1 MAESKKIKLSENVTL
16 SFLGNETINEVKLYK
31 YDAKIK
37 NVEKT
42 KTIYLEKEAS
52 KYDKTI
58 LSDYIIRMVEEY
70 DDQDTFFIVS
80 NNNENNEDK
89 DEVNESTGDGSNS
102 SINDSNNSNDTYG
115 DGGTSNSSSG
125 FSENGGLENSS
136 GTKEQGYSD
145 ETVELFQDVA
155 KNAGEFD
162 GSNLDAYK
170 FDLNQ
175 FITFKSSIDKLKFI
189 SIGELPSA
197 KSSLGQALAKASEGG
212 CDEAV
217 GMIET
222 LIAEVDSKDIASA
235 MDAQVRFY
243 EEVDQIQLQQM
254 QRDAQLN
261 FEDTVAS
268 FDSTKYIVSKQ
279 EYKDGL
285 KNTLYAAYESLAD
298 FMNAVQNYNYQVL
311 SSAGRMAFAESSAGL
326 EFYAMTDAEKEAL
339 ANGEK
344 GAIDFDKEVLAKLN
358 LNSTEELLGIV
369 GGFKTANELD
379 AYLNSI
385 GDNNV
390 RLAVNEYVNKLIDS
404 RWFNEFSSTEEGKQA
419 YYEYFVNSSKENPNR
434 SAMYDEYDA
443 NINTEYINNC
453 IMSGQENLI
462 ISELA
467 SRPLMLRI
475 INDETGIFG
484 NNISY
489 YTNIDDEEFITYCE
503 RYAQENDGNYPTGIR
518 KVDGSLQQK
527 TYTLLG
533 EQFLYEMDYHADE
546 WKKGYDPEKKK
557 YTAFSKQAK
566 YDAEVRS
573 NRCEFIKNY
582 ENFDLKGDAERDW
595 AVLNGQ
601 IEDKARLK
609 KLKENGCLSF
619 EDSNKIFDIIGA
631 SENQDLYNRIC
642 ELGIDG
648 LNEKDKSTLDTLLKN
663 AGFNENQ
670 LWNFKLKYASNDN
683 KNIANYIETQDQSLF
698 DKVSELGYYKLSQ
711 EERNTIDEMLKQAGF
726 SNYEITNFKTNANTF
741 LGQKALQTTG
751 ASALIAGIS
760 FLKGVGKFAENCIDA
775 GITMSNNNFW
785 LLLKDENSSVFAE
798 TKKYKEMQQ
807 ELYNEIMDT
816 YKETGAYDRDYEA
829 FKNSNSFEG
838 DVIDYLVT
846 KGYERDILSLKQT
859 KIDELEEMKKLD
871 PDGSKYFD
879 KEIERVKSEREKLC
893 QEAFLDAKIKELNLG
908 DANASSQ
915 MSAAIKLGIRTGDF
929 SKLYEYEKDQQMVDM
944 ANNQYSA
951 MLDVAVD
958 NVGDWVQGKIYN
970 KEWYQQVEDASL
982 IKKDNFLG
990 VCVDQIGNM
999 AIPILLSTTI
1009 PGVGDMLGASSASMR
1024 TLGAIAKV
1032 ASSTA
1037 LWTSAFG
1044 GAAEEAFNQGAN
1056 YGDAINYSLL
1066 SATTELATE
1075 WMFSGIAGI
1084 GEGWYDDVLKVAYN
1098 KTLGKITSK
1107 VIENP
1112 KTRAIIEK
1120 LVTSGIGEGTEEVVT
1135 DLITPLWRSWTLEKE
1150 LSYNQIRNRDVS
1162 FESLFETFS
1171 VAFVTSLFFS
1181 GMSIRGQH
1189 SKLSK
1194 NIENISRMAKNNP
1207 EFNEVLSNLSSE
1219 LFAEI
1224 IENEGGLSQ
1233 REIFSEVIGKFREQI
1248 MTDSKLKE
1256 AMDQANAELLK
1267 GIIKTDAANNITNMQ
1282 EVIESIFDSKLLEQ
1296 ATIDDFATIVN
1307 VLNDLSKTSTNITAE
1322 QIYQELLD
1330 SDSKLFADNFANA
1343 SKLNETTK
1351 GLIKSFTKNTFSY
1364 EFEDGSKIELSQSLL
1379 SEIAELDQT
1388 MKTNSFEIN
1397 NGELVVKNEKK
1408 FRKVIEKAAKNKLT
1422 NLKYQNNL
1430 LKKEFRK
1437 LGKIDANVLENALYF
1452 MDQDSSVAHYTND
1465 NVVLEYE
1472 GKSINVPVNL
1482 AVKIANEIGL
1492 DNYIKDGKIVFKSK
1506 KEMNAFA
1513 NKVCELGSK
1522 AIDSINKRIDTTP
1535 NETFEDALSIN
1546 NNKINMVANKS
1557 TLIVNKTVLEEG
1569 VVAYEVI
1576 IKNVSE
1582 NDTGFRRKTIFTTEE
1597 NLKNVFNENGLVQD
1611 IIDLMSQNDESSNIY
1626 LELTSKQIENIEKRI
1641 GHSQETTDKKTTEIE
1656 EKETITQKE
1665 QGKTTIQ
1672 DEVETANQEID
1683 EKANITES
1691 VVERS
1696 SDNASESTKVKVRAR
1711 ENVEADVRDSSI
1723 DVTESVVERNSDNA
1737 SEPTKVKVRARE
1749 NVEADVRDSS
1759 IDVTESVVE
1768 RNDSSTREATRV
1780 KVRTRENT
1788 STNIDEPAKASERVD
1803 AAQRNNATQTNAD
1816 VIRNAASAATVVIN
1830 AVANNAN
1837 KASIVVD
1844 APVYERKISNAETH
1858 GTQTIPNTQ
1867 NDTNNIESTSNEEFS
1882 EVREVSKESVR
1893 ETAERDGYIAYKD
1906 NEAAKLFEQNPEYK
1920 DWKHEVVDGEHRFY
1934 PPEKKQTSEVAQIIE
1949 QSNIEDIQT
1958 DFDSNDNMEIKNS
1971 NINTAIETPN
1981 SSKSSSSAVD
1991 SITIPNTVDLSQVHT
2006 SEELVDALFETNTL
2020 EANETRDKE
2029 FIAWK
2034 LQAIKDGTTMPDSYD
2049 ERSGIMGGQPLSETY
2064 FDSSNERINAG
2075 KTHYLSAE
2083 EKGYRANFDYR
2094 VTIKN
2099 SSKLNYE
2106 DATAFTKTLFEE
2118 LEKRGVGFAYKNHW
2132 ESDAIILYVDENQ
2145 LLDTVKVLEDLKDG
2159 TKYGQ
2164 SVVNAI
2170 NNFGLPISFG
2180 ATISSNPYYGIS
2192 MAHGEGRYGVVSKI
2206 KTSWGNVGEGA
2217 TFNVYTQSVLF
2228 KNAYDNLLSKYNGNV
2243 DAITVDEMYD
2253 EILKLHREY
2262 MFGKG
2267 STENIPL
2274 WMNRRN
2280 YIDYKKHKEAIAYKS
2295 SESVLTQTSE
2305 NVAEAT
2311 MRNSQTVLETNS
2323 DIEVIKV
2330 KNAKPSITQ
2339 KFKRGFDPSLS
2350 YEGFDYVVK
2359 PKTSFEQA
2367 LNEIIANNNGSNI
2380 VIEINNTTELTLD
2393 LIEQIPDNVK
2403 VRVTGDYNVDFMNAF
2418 KSAQQSGNGTLRNV
2432 TYTKEQ
2438 LKSIMTEIIEFEKG
2452 IDPNW
2457 SDMEKARYA
2466 YDYLKNNIKY
2476 HDVKQI
2482 HELSSKEGMVGNNA
2496 DRLARYDGL
2505 VSLIEKSSTC
2515 QGFAATYQEL
2525 LTRMGIDA
2533 RIVPGNLNGE
2543 GQHVYNV
2550 VKIDGKT
2557 FIVDSVREML
2567 EANSPGK
2574 YTGSGFNVE
2583 NIFEYRT
2590 KSSYQEL
2597 IKESVLT
2604 QISENI
2610 DEIVKKGVYNNMS
2623 LEELSDFIKDNY
2635 SETQI
2640 PNNLKEFIHQID
2652 EIRMDKAANEVEVED
2667 IHIDEYVDGINEEQ
2681 ESAVEVLTKA
2691 KEDLKKLRGG
2701 AAGIVS
2707 KFLKANAVALTTIA
2721 NPSLGIGST
2730 ITYNMVAQQ
2739 ILNGEFV
2746 ANNRATEIM
2755 KETTLKIL
2763 TWGYGKEQRMQIRNQ
2778 IEYVEQVRAEL
2789 LEQGID
2795 LKVSRSKKIQN
2806 IISEKVKV
2814 VKENIKNVYGNVK
2827 AKFNSNIKTNETIKT
2842 RESVLTQI
2850 SENIDEIVKKGVYNN
2865 MSLEELS
2872 DFIKDN
2878 YSETQIPNNLK
2889 EFIHQID
2896 EIRMD
2901 KAANE
2906 VEVEDI
2912 HIDEYV
2918 DGINEEQE
2926 SAVEVLTKAKEDL
2939 KKLRGGAAG
2948 IVSKFLKAN
2957 AVALTTIANPSL
2969 GIGSTITYNMVA
2981 QQILNGEFVAN
2992 NRATEIMKETTLK
3005 ILTWGYGKEQRMQIR
3020 NQIEYVEQVRA
3031 ELLEQGIDLK
3041 VSRSKKIQNIISEK
3055 VKVVKENIKNV
3066 YGNVKARFNNN
3077 VKTNGIVV
3085 NESSMSNEI
3094 VNNRNSRINE
3104 LIDMSRNGTDIH
3116 YEYRTSSDT
3125 SLKEVQNEIVNMYEN
3140 NSKVFVHDSGSWTY
3154 IHIGTDPNTT
3164 LDNAIKIYV
3173 PIDGTNANVVT
3184 KQVLDFLL
3192 ENNIASRNIVGSHVK
3207 GDAFVLRIFD
3217 KTDAK
3222 RVINFIN
3229 EQVKLNP
3236 LTGKEIPLTF
3246 KAGGVSVAMDGLT
3259 SYNQIATIL
3268 IDNFA
3273 KNNLGTDI
3281 NGFKEFVHALNE
3293 QIINGDVDLFET
3305 MFKEQIKNVEENPY
3319 ADNEQLAKANIYEV
3333 IDIIDK
3339 ALNNNMN
3346 ANEFVDYI
3354 SEYQNTSKVNDVI
3367 KRITGTE
3374 VINQNRV
3381 VKPNIVKTF
3390 ITNIN
3395 EKFSVVRNN
3404 IGEKF
3409 RIAKGKVNQ
3418 FKVDLKEKLEIRHAE
3433 NSHISADTSNVRI
3446 ERIKLQMNSLMETYN
3461 GKVDFIREAV
3471 IKTLEYKN
3479 IPVTEE
3485 NIRTNLE
3492 QVLNGNYNVITSRE
3506 GLRQQV
3512 INASNEMNYCVNELS
3527 RLSLEI
3533 SANEMGSVVMNAGDI
3548 KLDNIIKNANEM
3560 GSKVYRN
3567 YVEMHPEDRFDDVWH
3582 NIEGYFEQNSYDNLV
3597 VERWPNGNFLNFTIG
3612 KPKSSP
3618 LSNSIKMYI
3627 PINHANASY
3636 VVKTIIEQLA
3646 KNNIASDN
3654 KIARIARDDAFVL
3667 RIYDVNDAY
3676 RVANWINNNFNLEAT
3691 GSELPL
3697 SYKFGKIR
3705 IAMDGRTSYNSI
3717 VTQLIQYYTK
3727 NNVQNL
3733 DLNGFKDFVRNLK
3746 RDVILNKNTDILE
3759 TIFAGNTFEN
3769 LKNRYIMEYKY
3780 DKNYAKANAYA
3791 NLYEIIDILDANL
3804 NGNMSTMD
3812 FFRYLDE
3819 YTKPAKVGNIIAT
3832 LSTDSINVDAT
3843 ISQTSFESVV
3853 TNNNQATIIDAAKL
3867 IANNNENL
3875 FAALRYKEMDGYQL
3889 QDLLVQVLGM
3899 KQEGSL
3905 TVSNEMQVLLDEFE
3919 TNNGVITDEMLESSK
3934 QALLSIQNQS
3944 ANNFELGLGS
3954 ILENMGYERVMEK
3967 FGISEEAILN
3977 DLSQLYND
3985 LFKTYEKFGLTEEQL
4000 NMIFAKIKFR
4010 NLDEM
4015 RRIYHKSDVDV
4026 IGGINI
4032 AGTSYVNLDSKMN
4045 TKYEIFLENVYHE
4058 CTHAIGRIT
4067 QNEIN
4072 GYKIKGIINEYFTD
4086 LQAKKAG
4093 GFLKSEAYIP
4103 KLVNILEIIEKT
4115 LDPSCELF
4123 TKVYVEGNFSSLI
4136 DRLIEITGNE
4146 NLANKLAKE
4155 IVETIETTHYNIL
4168 NVMESNQVI
4177 MKNYYLQQAESFVE
4191 YLKQQIDSVN
4201 IENSDENIKQN
4212 TVSQEKIDNI
4222 EEIEISDEI
4231 VGSIEHVHKISIFDK
4246 IKEKIT
4252 IVKNDIKNV
4261 YGNVRA
4267 KLQSVLKTKTNNGI
4281 AKSNNQDIEIID
4293 ESTIGKYKYKK
4304 GQIFGKKLPV
4314 PDDIIKHVYNKDLS
4328 LRYFLEY
4335 ELYDKIPIS
4344 CLTNEARRVVE
4355 EFGIEK
4361 LKQIDVEFLKLISNS
4376 FDSYHLDDYE
4386 YFDDKIYWMKYSASV
4401 EDINEKLY
4409 DSFKW
4414 LIHPSQLPDKV
4425 KQIYKD
4431 SLFYSPEELERIGHL
4446 GDDYEGVPRIT
4457 EQEGPMIEDLI
4468 RGWDVYKDKDLNYFL
4483 NKLEWFRN
4491 KYREDASYK
4500 FKKFMNEY
4508 RTFVEELIQDRGL
4521 SSDQI
4526 YDVVTDTMT
4535 YFPFSPLNR
4544 IYKRDNLIFLG
4555 LNVEKVQWFADCF
4568 GLDNII
4574 EFDNE
4579 NGHILIKNDFEMLKL
4594 MYESE
4599 RAKERMK
4606 NVMYDT
4612 WYYHGGSRGEFY
4624 DFLKETILDG
4634 NFSPDYREI
4643 TGEFRDRLADL
4654 FISEQAPTELQD
4666 LFYSN
4671 SIATSQLL
4679 QEHPEYIQYLKNM
4692 KLEVIYKNYLVSIN
4706 GSKTNLASVIE
4717 QTFGE
4722 EGLNLMIEYGKYI
4735 DAANQKIL
4743 LYEMHRNGSSFTKEE
4758 LLDEL
4763 DSFILEGIGAGMTY
4777 DENMPSHFKEKYP
4790 TLFLKQGISE
4800 NIKNKFYSRQ
4810 FTFTIEDFTKNP
4822 ELFELFENTSV
4833 ICGLDQEYSWLIP
4846 LVNDFDNYN
4855 QLRFAQ
4861 QYYRISNKRMGKVY
4875 KEYVKGHI
4883 NDIDVTNIENIGEVL
4898 YRLATSNSSEI
4909 NRLMEGLA
4917 TRILNTPKPLET
4929 LDKVEDVFV
4938 RNNIPTVGKLYSCFE
4953 TFCPDF
4959 RGFSFSEDSTI
4970 SPMLKKSSL
4979 IQKKFITFSDLIKAA
4994 FGSNNRSVNSYLKN
5008 IEIGYKLY
5016 RRIKSEELSY
5026 DSLSEIEKKEL
5037 VTFAKHLSTLYD
5049 NTLKGKSG
5057 NSEFIST
5064 GNIIE
5069 DISELSIKLSPNGT
5083 LDYNLADRIV
5093 KMFCGFSRI
5102 DTLEKAKSYIS
5113 TKIETADARNRET
5126 ASKKILLE
5134 EGDLIKGVIDG
5145 LKYLGNILQNGL
5157 TSKEYVGAGG
5167 TTDYTPLDI
5176 DVSMVK
5182 SIEGT
5187 IGDKI
5192 NRSSA
5197 KPYGPIWF
5205 ILKNDERFIT
5215 TRDISGEIGT
5225 LRDTSKLELFYTGY
5239 TAEDHYG
5246 VRTGFASSEINY
5258 MVMEHYDPRVGLEI
5272 AMNGFYIP
5280 VVNFNG
5286 EVVFKPE
5293 DYDTLREKMAGL
5305 SYYDEN
5311 NYEFSSNLITEDTN
5325 SIVPK
5330 LEQSNEEI
5338 HAKKAK
5344 IDAFLSKILGDY
5356 GLRMKTKIDGVLDTG
5371 SVELIDTG
5379 STGRGTNKPSD
5390 GDFDFVMRLDKSI
5403 LFDSEKLEDFTG
5415 WLNDSMVADDKIITD
5430 GGDFRFKG
5438 VQIDESLKVD
5448 LDISFVGKTDKITY
5462 STDMALLDRLSTIKN
5477 IDQERYNYVVANI
5490 IFAKQFL
5497 KQAECYKP
5505 YRSDAE
5511 QGGLGG
5517 VGVENWILQNGGSF
5531 IDAAK
5536 EFLENSRLI
5545 SYSDYLRDNPNRT
5558 FKSYLKATK
5567 SIKFE
5572 DFSKKYQIW
5581 DYGENH
5587 FAAKRQEADEQKKK
5601 KQKEKEYYF
5610 HDNFVKGNMSEAGYE
5625 KMVEALE
5632 KYISKINIS
5641 NADATAHRQQFYGEA
5656 IETPTKSLS
5665 HYERLLDDLKIGK
5678 KSLFEKVD
5686 TAIYRDLST
5695 MKSYIARSEVSNAEA
5710 KFLTEKTFLRLA
5722 EKYWGN
5728 EDAMKILSDIVPRE
5742 GETLRETIAS
5752 ISNRVCELELS
5763 MYEENAAINEIHYV
5777 LDIPVKII
5785 GNSSPILYLR
5795 LNEFEKAISRM
5806 PEKLKSILKTVD
5818 IKIYDTE
5825 CFENATSSIDYD
5837 DSPKKR
5843 FVIYAGTM
5851 DNELRFYEHGASSLT
5866 GIPSIEYETITH
5878 ELGHI
5883 IDNRLGNSEMR
5894 YTEMSDEWK
5903 RAMKA
5908 DKLIS
5913 NKDSVSDYGK
5923 TKVEEDFAESIKLYY
5938 RSAGFLKKNFPNRAR
5953 LVEKCINN
5961 MNVHS
5966 PTMNAKTQNFYRS
5979 DTALNTKDVNNLIS
5993 SKNIELSD
6001 IANLDSTKPISKIK
6015 DELFETIKSLDT
6027 PIDSEV
6033 IDRLTYLLD
6042 TYKTSNGSIYYKDVI
6057 GNDTY
6062 IITDNNVLFR
6072 LDNNE
6077 NSILDVVDYLSN
6089 MSNSE
6094 RNNMF
6099 LSFYKDTARIVN
6111 SYDSDNINRI
6121 HRVLSR
6127 LFSSDTYY
6135 EHKTKYIDLYSD
6147 NNYGSKQDIIPYY
6160 LKDSSLKERLV
6171 KLVKSIYPGMDDI
6184 NANRLLRHMEVT
6196 PITDEGMCSYSVI
6209 ANMIYEKYY
6218 GNSEAF
6224 LRDFSYE
6231 MSINSRLNSGEL
6243 MADMYAY
6250 CNRGVLVNDN
6260 IVSTT
6265 NEEQVSLCDRKVSSM
6280 WNKLFNTDLIN
6291 SFFKSKNINLE
6302 VSEEVLFDYYNIDG
6316 NTNPLSKNLFD
6327 GIISNIVKSLEQGKH
6342 VAIALSDFD
6351 IVVDGFEER
6360 ISNNHVMSIV
6370 SVLDNGLL
6378 EVDSWGKKCYIDLK
6392 NITKSARQITISE
6405 LSLNEK

>member
-2623 LEELSDFIKDNY
+2623 LEELSDFIK
-2635 SETQI
+2635 E
-2640 PNNLKEFIHQID
+2640 
-2652 EIRMDKAANEVEVED
+2652 
-2667 IHIDEYVDGINEEQ
+2667 
-2681 ESAVEVLTKA
+2681 
-2691 KEDLKKLRGG
+2691 
-2701 AAGIVS
+2701 
-2707 KFLKANAVALTTIA
+2707 
-2721 NPSLGIGST
+2721 
-2730 ITYNMVAQQ
+2730 
-2739 ILNGEFV
+2739 
-2746 ANNRATEIM
+2746 
-2755 KETTLKIL
+2755 
-2763 TWGYGKEQRMQIRNQ
+2763 
-2778 IEYVEQVRAEL
+2778 
-2789 LEQGID
+2789 
-2795 LKVSRSKKIQN
+2795 
-2806 IISEKVKV
+2806 
-2814 VKENIKNVYGNVK
+2814 
-2827 AKFNSNIKTNETIKT
+2827 
-2842 RESVLTQI
+2842 
-2850 SENIDEIVKKGVYNN
+2850 
-2865 MSLEELS
+2865 
-2872 DFIKDN
+2872 N

>member
-70 DDQDTFFIVS
+70 DDQDTFFVVS
-80 NNNENNEDK
+80 N
-89 DEVNESTGDGSNS
+89 GNS
-102 SINDSNNSNDTYG
+102 DDNKEKTDSLNSNKSDSKTEE
-115 DGGTSNSSSG
+115 TSNAGGGGGGGSESYGESG
-125 FSENGGLENSS
+125 GK
-136 GTKEQGYSD
+136 TYSD
-145 ETVELFQDVA
+145 DTVELFQDVA

-189 SIGELPSA
+189 SIGELSSA

-222 LIAEVDSKDIASA
+222 LIAEVDSRDIASA

-443 NINTEYINNC
+443 IINTEYINNC

-489 YTNIDDEEFITYCE
+489 YANIDDEEYIAYCE

-751 ASALIAGIS
+751 ASALIAVMS
-760 FLKGVGKFAENCIDA
+760 FFKGAGKFAENCIDA

-816 YKETGAYDRDYEA
+816 YKESGAYDRDYET
-829 FKNSNSFEG
+829 FINSNSF
-838 DVIDYLVT
+838 DKDIIDYLVK
-846 KGYERDILSLKQT
+846 KGYERDILSLKQA
-859 KIDELEEMKKLD
+859 KIDELEEMKELN

-879 KEIERVKSEREKLC
+879 KEIKRVKSEREKLY

-958 NVGDWVQGKIYN
+958 NVGDWVQGNIYN

-1084 GEGWYDDVLKVAYN
+1084 GEGWYDDVLKAAYN

-1181 GMSIRGQH
+1181 GMSIRRQH

-1207 EFNEVLSNLSSE
+1207 KFNEVLRNLSSE

-1248 MTDSKLKE
+1248 MADPQLRE

-1267 GIIKTDAANNITNMQ
+1267 DVIKTDANNNITNMQ

-1546 NNKINMVANKS
+1546 NNKINMKANKS

-1582 NDTGFRRKTIFTTEE
+1582 NDTGIRRKIIFTTEE

-1641 GHSQETTDKKTTEIE
+1641 GHSQETTDKKTTEVE
-1656 EKETITQKE
+1656 GKETITQKE

-1696 SDNASESTKVKVRAR
+1696 
-1711 ENVEADVRDSSI
+1711 
-1723 DVTESVVERNSDNA
+1723 SDNA

-1788 STNIDEPAKASERVD
+1788 STNIDEAAKASERVD

-1893 ETAERDGYIAYKD
+1893 ETVERDGYIAYKD

-1934 PPEKKQTSEVAQIIE
+1934 PPEKKQTSEVAQIVE
-1949 QSNIEDIQT
+1949 QSNVEDIQT

-2049 ERSGIMGGQPLSETY
+2049 ERSGIMGGNPLSETY
-2064 FDSSNERINAG
+2064 FDSSDERINAG
-2075 KTHYLSAE
+2075 KTHYLSTE

-2206 KTSWGNVGEGA
+2206 KTSWGNVGEGG
-2217 TFNVYTQSVLF
+2217 TFNIYTQSVLF

-2323 DIEVIKV
+2323 EIEVIKV

-2393 LIEQIPDNVK
+2393 LIEKIPDNVK

-2438 LKSIMTEIIEFEKG
+2438 LKSIMTEIIEFEEG

-2466 YDYLKNNIKY
+2466 YDYLKNNIEY

-2482 HELSSKEGMVGNNA
+2482 HELSSKEGMTGNNA

-2610 DEIVKKGVYNNMS
+2610 DEIVKKGVYDGMS

-2778 IEYVEQVRAEL
+2778 IKYVEQVRAEL

-2827 AKFNSNIKTNETIKT
+2827 
-2842 RESVLTQI
+2842 V
-2850 SENIDEIVKKGVYNN
+2850 
-2865 MSLEELS
+2865 
-2872 DFIKDN
+2872 
-2878 YSETQIPNNLK
+2878 
-2889 EFIHQID
+2889 
-2896 EIRMD
+2896 
-2901 KAANE
+2901 
-2906 VEVEDI
+2906 
-2912 HIDEYV
+2912 
-2918 DGINEEQE
+2918 
-2926 SAVEVLTKAKEDL
+2926 
-2939 KKLRGGAAG
+2939 
-2948 IVSKFLKAN
+2948 
-2957 AVALTTIANPSL
+2957 
-2969 GIGSTITYNMVA
+2969 
-2981 QQILNGEFVAN
+2981 
-2992 NRATEIMKETTLK
+2992 
-3005 ILTWGYGKEQRMQIR
+3005 
-3020 NQIEYVEQVRA
+3020 
-3031 ELLEQGIDLK
+3031 
-3041 VSRSKKIQNIISEK
+3041 
-3055 VKVVKENIKNV
+3055 
-3066 YGNVKARFNNN
+3066 RFNNN
-3077 VKTNGIVV
+3077 VKTNEIVV

-3140 NSKVFVHDSGSWTY
+3140 NSKAFVHDSGSWTY

-3390 ITNIN
+3390 ITNVN
-3395 EKFSVVRNN
+3395 EKFRVVRNN

-3409 RIAKGKVNQ
+3409 RIAKENVNQ
-3418 FKVDLKEKLEIRHAE
+3418 FKVDLKEKLEIRRAE

-3461 GKVDFIREAV
+3461 GKVDSIREAV

-3597 VERWPNGNFLNFTIG
+3597 VERWTNGNFLNFTIG

-3697 SYKFGKIR
+3697 SYKFGKIG

-3717 VTQLIQYYTK
+3717 VTQLIQYYTN

-3769 LKNRYIMEYKY
+3769 LKNRYVMEYKY

-3919 TNNGVITDEMLESSK
+3919 TNNGVITDEMLESAK

-4015 RRIYHKSDVDV
+4015 RRIYHKSDVDA
-4026 IGGINI
+4026 IGGVNI

-4201 IENSDENIKQN
+4201 IENSDENIKQD

-4222 EEIEISDEI
+4222 EEIEINDEI
-4231 VGSIEHVHKISIFDK
+4231 IGSIEHVHKISIFDK

-4267 KLQSVLKTKTNNGI
+4267 KLQSVLKAKTNNGI

-4335 ELYDKIPIS
+4335 ELYDKIPTS
-4344 CLTNEARRVVE
+4344 CLTKSARGIVE

-4376 FDSYHLDDYE
+4376 FDSYQLDDYE
-4386 YFDDKIYWMKYSASV
+4386 YFDDKIYWMKFSASV
-4401 EDINEKLY
+4401 EDINKMLY

-4414 LIHPSQLPDKV
+4414 LIHPSQLPNKV
-4425 KQIYKD
+4425 KEIYKD

-4457 EQEGPMIEDLI
+4457 AQEGPMIVDLI

-4483 NKLEWFRN
+4483 NKLEWFRGHF
-4491 KYREDASYK
+4491 KEEASYK

-4606 NVMYDT
+4606 NVMYDN

-4634 NFSPDYREI
+4634 KLSPDYREI

-4917 TRILNTPKPLET
+4917 TRILNTPNPLET

-5016 RRIKSEELSY
+5016 RRIKNEELSY
-5026 DSLSEIEKKEL
+5026 DLLTEIEKKEL

-5083 LDYNLADRIV
+5083 LDYNLADRVV

-5126 ASKKILLE
+5126 ASKEILLE

-5311 NYEFSSNLITEDTN
+5311 NYEFSSNLITEDTKP
-5325 SIVPK
+5325 IVPK
-5330 LEQSNEEI
+5330 LEQSNNDI

-5403 LFDSEKLEDFTG
+5403 LFDSEKLEDFTRR
-5415 WLNDSMVADDKIITD
+5415 LNDSMVADDKIITD

-5545 SYSDYLRDNPNRT
+5545 SYSDYLRDNPKGT
-5558 FKSYLKATK
+5558 FIDYLTATK

-5825 CFENATSSIDYD
+5825 CFENASSSIDYD

-5953 LVEKCINN
+5953 LVEECINN

-5966 PTMNAKTQNFYRS
+5966 PTINAKTQNFYRS
-5979 DTALNTKDVNNLIS
+5979 DTTLNTSTIQELLS

-6015 DELFETIKSLDT
+6015 DELFASIKSLET

-6127 LFSSDTYY
+6127 LFSGDTYY
-6135 EHKTKYIDLYSD
+6135 GHKTKYIDLYSD

-6196 PITDEGMCSYSVI
+6196 PTTDEGMCSYSVI

-6231 MSINSRLNSGEL
+6231 MDINSKLNSGEL

-6291 SFFKSKNINLE
+6291 NFFKSKNINLE

-6360 ISNNHVMSIV
+6360 ISNNHVMSIT
-6370 SVLDNGLL
+6370 SVLDTGLL

-6392 NITKSARQITISE
+6392 NVTKSARQITISE

>member
-1 MAESKKIKLSENVTL
+1 M
-16 SFLGNETINEVKLYK
+16 
-31 YDAKIK
+31 
-37 NVEKT
+37 
-42 KTIYLEKEAS
+42 
-52 KYDKTI
+52 
-58 LSDYIIRMVEEY
+58 
-70 DDQDTFFIVS
+70 
-80 NNNENNEDK
+80 
-89 DEVNESTGDGSNS
+89 
-102 SINDSNNSNDTYG
+102 
-115 DGGTSNSSSG
+115 
-125 FSENGGLENSS
+125 
-136 GTKEQGYSD
+136 
-145 ETVELFQDVA
+145 
-155 KNAGEFD
+155 
-162 GSNLDAYK
+162 
-170 FDLNQ
+170 
-175 FITFKSSIDKLKFI
+175 
-189 SIGELPSA
+189 
-197 KSSLGQALAKASEGG
+197 
-212 CDEAV
+212 
-217 GMIET
+217 
-222 LIAEVDSKDIASA
+222 
-235 MDAQVRFY
+235 
-243 EEVDQIQLQQM
+243 
-254 QRDAQLN
+254 
-261 FEDTVAS
+261 
-268 FDSTKYIVSKQ
+268 
-279 EYKDGL
+279 
-285 KNTLYAAYESLAD
+285 
-298 FMNAVQNYNYQVL
+298 
-311 SSAGRMAFAESSAGL
+311 
-326 EFYAMTDAEKEAL
+326 
-339 ANGEK
+339 
-344 GAIDFDKEVLAKLN
+344 
-358 LNSTEELLGIV
+358 
-369 GGFKTANELD
+369 
-379 AYLNSI
+379 
-385 GDNNV
+385 
-390 RLAVNEYVNKLIDS
+390 
-404 RWFNEFSSTEEGKQA
+404 
-419 YYEYFVNSSKENPNR
+419 
-434 SAMYDEYDA
+434 
-443 NINTEYINNC
+443 
-453 IMSGQENLI
+453 
-462 ISELA
+462 
-467 SRPLMLRI
+467 
-475 INDETGIFG
+475 
-484 NNISY
+484 
-489 YTNIDDEEFITYCE
+489 
-503 RYAQENDGNYPTGIR
+503 
-518 KVDGSLQQK
+518 
-527 TYTLLG
+527 
-533 EQFLYEMDYHADE
+533 
-546 WKKGYDPEKKK
+546 
-557 YTAFSKQAK
+557 
-566 YDAEVRS
+566 
-573 NRCEFIKNY
+573 
-582 ENFDLKGDAERDW
+582 
-595 AVLNGQ
+595 
-601 IEDKARLK
+601 
-609 KLKENGCLSF
+609 
-619 EDSNKIFDIIGA
+619 
-631 SENQDLYNRIC
+631 
-642 ELGIDG
+642 
-648 LNEKDKSTLDTLLKN
+648 
-663 AGFNENQ
+663 
-670 LWNFKLKYASNDN
+670 
-683 KNIANYIETQDQSLF
+683 
-698 DKVSELGYYKLSQ
+698 
-711 EERNTIDEMLKQAGF
+711 
-726 SNYEITNFKTNANTF
+726 
-741 LGQKALQTTG
+741 
-751 ASALIAGIS
+751 
-760 FLKGVGKFAENCIDA
+760 
-775 GITMSNNNFW
+775 
-785 LLLKDENSSVFAE
+785 
-798 TKKYKEMQQ
+798 
-807 ELYNEIMDT
+807 
-816 YKETGAYDRDYEA
+816 
-829 FKNSNSFEG
+829 
-838 DVIDYLVT
+838 
-846 KGYERDILSLKQT
+846 
-859 KIDELEEMKKLD
+859 
-871 PDGSKYFD
+871 
-879 KEIERVKSEREKLC
+879 
-893 QEAFLDAKIKELNLG
+893 
-908 DANASSQ
+908 
-915 MSAAIKLGIRTGDF
+915 
-929 SKLYEYEKDQQMVDM
+929 
-944 ANNQYSA
+944 
-951 MLDVAVD
+951 
-958 NVGDWVQGKIYN
+958 
-970 KEWYQQVEDASL
+970 
-982 IKKDNFLG
+982 
-990 VCVDQIGNM
+990 
-999 AIPILLSTTI
+999 
-1009 PGVGDMLGASSASMR
+1009 
-1024 TLGAIAKV
+1024 
-1032 ASSTA
+1032 
-1037 LWTSAFG
+1037 
-1044 GAAEEAFNQGAN
+1044 
-1056 YGDAINYSLL
+1056 
-1066 SATTELATE
+1066 
-1075 WMFSGIAGI
+1075 
-1084 GEGWYDDVLKVAYN
+1084 
-1098 KTLGKITSK
+1098 
-1107 VIENP
+1107 
-1112 KTRAIIEK
+1112 
-1120 LVTSGIGEGTEEVVT
+1120 
-1135 DLITPLWRSWTLEKE
+1135 
-1150 LSYNQIRNRDVS
+1150 
-1162 FESLFETFS
+1162 
-1171 VAFVTSLFFS
+1171 
-1181 GMSIRGQH
+1181 
-1189 SKLSK
+1189 
-1194 NIENISRMAKNNP
+1194 
-1207 EFNEVLSNLSSE
+1207 
-1219 LFAEI
+1219 
-1224 IENEGGLSQ
+1224 
-1233 REIFSEVIGKFREQI
+1233 
-1248 MTDSKLKE
+1248 
-1256 AMDQANAELLK
+1256 
-1267 GIIKTDAANNITNMQ
+1267 
-1282 EVIESIFDSKLLEQ
+1282 
-1296 ATIDDFATIVN
+1296 
-1307 VLNDLSKTSTNITAE
+1307 
-1322 QIYQELLD
+1322 
-1330 SDSKLFADNFANA
+1330 
-1343 SKLNETTK
+1343 
-1351 GLIKSFTKNTFSY
+1351 
-1364 EFEDGSKIELSQSLL
+1364 
-1379 SEIAELDQT
+1379 
-1388 MKTNSFEIN
+1388 
-1397 NGELVVKNEKK
+1397 
-1408 FRKVIEKAAKNKLT
+1408 
-1422 NLKYQNNL
+1422 
-1430 LKKEFRK
+1430 
-1437 LGKIDANVLENALYF
+1437 
-1452 MDQDSSVAHYTND
+1452 
-1465 NVVLEYE
+1465 
-1472 GKSINVPVNL
+1472 
-1482 AVKIANEIGL
+1482 
-1492 DNYIKDGKIVFKSK
+1492 
-1506 KEMNAFA
+1506 
-1513 NKVCELGSK
+1513 
-1522 AIDSINKRIDTTP
+1522 
-1535 NETFEDALSIN
+1535 
-1546 NNKINMVANKS
+1546 
-1557 TLIVNKTVLEEG
+1557 
-1569 VVAYEVI
+1569 
-1576 IKNVSE
+1576 
-1582 NDTGFRRKTIFTTEE
+1582 
-1597 NLKNVFNENGLVQD
+1597 
-1611 IIDLMSQNDESSNIY
+1611 
-1626 LELTSKQIENIEKRI
+1626 
-1641 GHSQETTDKKTTEIE
+1641 
-1656 EKETITQKE
+1656 
-1665 QGKTTIQ
+1665 
-1672 DEVETANQEID
+1672 
-1683 EKANITES
+1683 
-1691 VVERS
+1691 
-1696 SDNASESTKVKVRAR
+1696 
-1711 ENVEADVRDSSI
+1711 
-1723 DVTESVVERNSDNA
+1723 
-1737 SEPTKVKVRARE
+1737 
-1749 NVEADVRDSS
+1749 
-1759 IDVTESVVE
+1759 
-1768 RNDSSTREATRV
+1768 
-1780 KVRTRENT
+1780 
-1788 STNIDEPAKASERVD
+1788 
-1803 AAQRNNATQTNAD
+1803 
-1816 VIRNAASAATVVIN
+1816 
-1830 AVANNAN
+1830 
-1837 KASIVVD
+1837 
-1844 APVYERKISNAETH
+1844 YERKISNAETH

-1893 ETAERDGYIAYKD
+1893 ETVERDGYIAYKD

-1934 PPEKKQTSEVAQIIE
+1934 PPEKKQTSEVAQIVE
-1949 QSNIEDIQT
+1949 QSNVEDIQT

-1991 SITIPNTVDLSQVHT
+1991 SITIPNTVHLSQVHT

-2049 ERSGIMGGQPLSETY
+2049 ERSGIMGGNPLSETY
-2064 FDSSNERINAG
+2064 FDSSDERINAG
-2075 KTHYLSAE
+2075 KTHYLSTE

-2192 MAHGEGRYGVVSKI
+2192 MAHGEGRFGVVSKI

-2323 DIEVIKV
+2323 EIEVIKV

-2359 PKTSFEQA
+2359 PKASFEQA
-2367 LNEIIANNNGSNI
+2367 LNEVIANNNGSNI

-2393 LIEQIPDNVK
+2393 LIEKIPDNVK

-2457 SDMEKARYA
+2457 NDMEKARYA

-2482 HELSSKEGMVGNNA
+2482 HELSSKEGMAGNNA

-2574 YTGSGFNVE
+2574 YPGSGFNVE

-2610 DEIVKKGVYNNMS
+2610 DEIVKKGVYNGVS

-2730 ITYNMVAQQ
+2730 ITYNMVAEQ

-2850 SENIDEIVKKGVYNN
+2850 SENIDEIVKKGVYNGV
-2865 MSLEELS
+2865 SLEELS

-2981 QQILNGEFVAN
+2981 EQILNGEFVAN

-3094 VNNRNSRINE
+3094 VNNRDSRINE

-3192 ENNIASRNIVGSHVK
+3192 ENNIASRNKVGSHVK

-3319 ADNEQLAKANIYEV
+3319 VDNEQFAKANIYEV

-3769 LKNRYIMEYKY
+3769 LKNRYITEYKY

-3919 TNNGVITDEMLESSK
+3919 TNNGVITDEMLESAK
-3934 QALLSIQNQS
+3934 QVLLSIQNQS

-4026 IGGINI
+4026 IGGVNI

-4072 GYKIKGIINEYFTD
+4072 GYKIKGIVNEYFTD

-4201 IENSDENIKQN
+4201 IENSDENIKQD

-6072 LDNNE
+6072 VDNNE
-6077 NSILDVVDYLSN
+6077 NNILDVVDYLSN

-6127 LFSSDTYY
+6127 LFSGDTYY
-6135 EHKTKYIDLYSD
+6135 GHKTKYIDLYSD

-6196 PITDEGMCSYSVI
+6196 PTTDEGMCSYSVI

-6224 LRDFSYE
+6224 LRDFNYE
-6231 MSINSRLNSGEL
+6231 MSINSKLNSGEL

-6360 ISNNHVMSIV
+6360 ISNNHVMSIT
-6370 SVLDNGLL
+6370 SVLDTGLL

-6392 NITKSARQITISE
+6392 NVTKSARQITISE